1 MGAETAEVMAGAY
14 VSAKGRRGEPG
25 AAIPLLGVNVVA
37 EITGPLSRV
46 VMRQRFRNE
55 GKKPIE
61 AVYVFPAPEK
71 AAVTGLVIETGGR
84 RIVGTVKEKEQ
95 AFDEYDEAL
104 AAGHGAVLLD
114 AHRPN
119 VFQASVGNLLPGQE
133 MVVEL
138 SWVMELGWE
147 GESLRFT
154 LPTTVAPRYA
164 PAADRA
170 GIGQSE
176 AEKLNPP
183 TAFEVPYGLEFR
195 AEVDIPG
202 GVAGI
207 ESPSHPLRWKPRG
220 EGATVELSQE
230 TAAMNEDLVLL
241 ISAGRPARAAAS
253 WLSGRTTAARWP
265 RCRSCRS
272 STPAR
277 GRRAR

>member
-1 MGAETAEVMAGAY
+1 MGAETAEVMGGVYASKKLPLGG
-14 VSAKGRRGEPG
+14 VGP
-25 AAIPLLGVNVVA
+25 AIPLLGVSVSA
-37 EITGPLSRV
+37 EIRGPFSRV
-46 VMRQRFRNE
+46 VMRQRFRNHL
-55 GKKPIE
+55 PIRIE

-114 AHRPN
+114 GHRPN

-164 PAADRA
+164 PAKDRA

-183 TAFEVPYGLEFR
+183 TAFE
-195 AEVDIPG
+195 
-202 GVAGI
+202 
-207 ESPSHPLRWKPRG
+207 
-220 EGATVELSQE
+220 LS
-230 TAAMNEDLVLL
+230 L
-241 ISAGRPARAAAS
+241 IHI
-253 WLSGRTTAARWP
+253 
-265 RCRSCRS
+265 
-272 STPAR
+272 
-277 GRRAR
+277 

>member
-1 MGAETAEVMAGAY
+1 M
-14 VSAKGRRGEPG
+14 
-25 AAIPLLGVNVVA
+25 AIPLLGVNVVA
-37 EITGPLSRV
+37 EITGPTSRV

-119 VFQASVGNLLPGQE
+119 VFQASVGNLLAGQE

-147 GESLRFT
+147 GEALRFT
-154 LPTTVAPRYA
+154 LAHHRRTALC
-164 PAADRA
+164 A
-170 GIGQSE
+170 G
-176 AEKLNPP
+176 
-183 TAFEVPYGLEFR
+183 
-195 AEVDIPG
+195 G
-202 GVAGI
+202 GPCRV
-207 ESPSHPLRWKPRG
+207 S
-220 EGATVELSQE
+220 
-230 TAAMNEDLVLL
+230 
-241 ISAGRPARAAAS
+241 ARARPRS
-253 WLSGRTTAARWP
+253 STLRPRS
-265 RCRSCRS
+265 RCRSVS
-272 STPAR
+272 SSGRRWTSRAGSRASSRPRTRCAGSRAAR
-277 GRRAR
+277 GPPSNCPRRRRP